1 MLGISR
7 ILLLIVSG
15 IQPVSIAIG
24 VAAAQKVALEPVLGM
39 IMMRE
44 RQSAER
50 ILERIRA
57 GETFE
62 VLAKQHSTD
71 PTAETGGYLGP
82 VRLEDVRPELRQA
95 LIGVGEGEVTAVF
108 ETSAG
113 FMILKVL
120 PKARTKADPGV
131 ASDPIQ
137 FAAYVSGFEE
147 SGYFFSRLPKPEGYS
162 QDLAAICEL
171 KTTAV
176 ESAIADSEARLSQSA
191 PFRELLQAHHTVGQL
206 AAYRGSMNKAIEHF
220 QTAHEIAVANDVTDF
235 ASALKEK
242 LGIAHLRRGEVD
254 NCIHDHNAQSCIF
267 PLSQAAR
274 HRRQAG
280 SEKAMALFV
289 EYLQAN
295 PSDLEV
301 RWLANLAAM
310 TLGKYPEGIP
320 SVLRV
325 PPRAFESRA
334 DVGRFVDVAAAA
346 GLDQLNTA
354 GGSIMDDF
362 DNDGLLDIVIS
373 IVDVC
378 EPMHYYHNNGDGSF
392 SDWTDRAE
400 LGGQLGG
407 INLNQVD
414 YNNDGW
420 LDIFIMRGGWEFP
433 MRNSLLRNNA
443 DGTFADVTKESG
455 LATPAYATPTAS
467 WADYDNDGFTDLFV
481 GNENAPGQLFRNNG
495 DGTFTD
501 VAKKAG
507 MDHNTFSKAAVWGDY
522 NDDSFPDLY
531 VSNFEAENFLYHNN
545 GDGSFTEVAR
555 ALRVEQPNVSFP
567 VWFFDYDNDGR
578 QDLFVS
584 SYVQSVA
591 EIAAEYLDLPTRGET
606 IKLYR
611 NMGPEGFEDV
621 TKQVGLE
628 RISMAMGANFGDI
641 DNDGF
646 LDIYLGTG
654 SPSYS
659 SLVPNLMFRNQ
670 GGQTFT
676 DITSSSGTGHLQKGH
691 GIAFGDLNNDGDQDI
706 FLHVGGAIPGDTYRN
721 VLFKN
726 PGHENNWIGLKLVG
740 TKSNRAAIGARI
752 KATVASDGAE
762 PRSIYRVVTSGGS
775 FGASSLQQ
783 HIGLGK
789 AERIEALEIRW
800 PASGS
805 RQVFKDV
812 GVNQTIEI
820 KESRDTYRTL
830 ERPSF
835 EYRGAAEGAS
845 HH

>member
-1 MLGISR
+1 MTLSR
-7 ILLLIVSG
+7 ILLVLLSG
-15 IQPVSIAIG
+15 CLSAAVTI
-24 VAAAQKVALEPVLGM
+24 VAAAEPEPGAERVLRM
-39 IMMRE
+39 ILVRE
-44 RQSAER
+44 RAPAEK
-50 ILERIRA
+50 ILASIKA

-62 VLAKQHSTD
+62 VLAAQNSTD
-71 PTAETGGYLGP
+71 STAAEGGYLGA
-82 VRLEDVRPELRQA
+82 VKLEDVRPELRQA
-95 LIGVGEGEVTAVF
+95 LEGVDEGQVTDVF
-108 ETSAG
+108 QTPAG
-113 FMILKVL
+113 FMIVKVL
-120 PKARTKADPGV
+120 RKAARTEPDPKAAAG
-131 ASDPIQ
+131 SIQ

-147 SGYFFSRLPKPEGYS
+147 SGYFFSRLPKPEDYS

-171 KTTAV
+171 KATAV
-176 ESAIADSEARLSQSA
+176 ESAITDSEAKLSQGTPS
-191 PFRELLQAHHTVGQL
+191 RELLQTHHTVGQL
-206 AAYRGSMNKAIEHF
+206 AAYQGSMDKTIQYFEA
-220 QTAHEIAVANDVTDF
+220 AYEIAVANDVTDF
-235 ASALKEK
+235 ASALQEK
-242 LGIAHLRRGEVD
+242 LGVAHLRRGEVD

-274 HRRQAG
+274 HRQQAG
-280 SEKAMALFV
+280 SERAMVLFL
-289 EYLQAN
+289 EYLRAN
-295 PSDLEV
+295 PADLEV
-301 RWLANLAAM
+301 RWLASIAAM

-320 SVLRV
+320 SALRF
-325 PPRAFESRA
+325 PPRTFESQA
-334 DVGRFVDVAAAA
+334 DVGRFVDIAAEA
-346 GLDQLNTA
+346 GLGQMNTA
-354 GGSIMDDF
+354 GGSIIDDF

-373 IVDVC
+373 IVNVC
-378 EPMHYYHNNGDGSF
+378 EPMRYYHNSGDGSF
-392 SDWTDRAE
+392 SDWTERAK

-407 INLNQVD
+407 INLNQAD
-414 YNNDGW
+414 YNNDGR
-420 LDIFIMRGGWEFP
+420 LDIFVMRGGWELP

-443 DGTFADVTKESG
+443 DGTFTDVTKESG
-455 LATPAYATPTAS
+455 LAAPAYPTPTAS
-467 WADYDNDGFTDLFV
+467 WADFDNDGFVDLFV

-507 MDHNTFSKAAVWGDY
+507 MDRKAFTKSAVWGDY

-555 ALRVEQPNVSFP
+555 ALRVERPNVSFP

-591 EIAAEYLDLPTRGET
+591 EIAAEYLSLPTQGET

-611 NMGPEGFEDV
+611 NMGPGGFEDV

-670 GGQTFT
+670 EGATFA

-691 GIAFGDLNNDGDQDI
+691 GIAFGDLNNDGDEDI

-740 TKSNRAAIGARI
+740 TKSNRAAIGAKI
-752 KATVASDGAE
+752 KVNVASADTE

-775 FGASSLQQ
+775 FGASSFEQ

-789 AERIEALEIRW
+789 AERVATLEIRW

-820 KESRDTYRTL
+820 KESEDTYRTL
-830 ERPSF
+830 ERLSF
-835 EYRGAAEGAS
+835 TFPDAAEGAS